1 MHLHVFGPILTACL
15 AVEWYWVRHETD
27 NFFLRVRHIMMICW
41 FWTVMIW
48 TIFFRSFQPSGL
60 EVQVQWNIP
69 LYWKLNIFSNAL
81 LVNGD
86 FLLVLTM
93 SGSFIPYV
101 PFIRLDRLFGLF
113 VVVLCFV
120 TIFLPI
126 FHHFSFE
133 FNDNRYYFQ
142 PNDLAYFSCI
152 SHMLTFF
159 LRRSPRPSMCGFF
172 IASSEWIKKNTKQ
185 KVDSRQSF
193 ATHSRFFNRSIIHFC
208 CMISTMQFRM
218 PARLLHAMFE

>member
-126 FHHFSFE
+126 FHLNSTTIDITSSRMTLH
-133 FNDNRYYFQ
+133 
-142 PNDLAYFSCI
+142 I
-152 SHMLTFF
+152 SRASLICLHFF

-185 KVDSRQSF
+185 KVDSRQLF

-218 PARLLHAMFE
+218 PVRLLHAMFE